1 MLVVVLYLNHSF
13 NMKILFIIYFFLV
26 ANIIAADYSLESSGK
41 ETYKFSID
49 AINGCLTEIRKT
61 KGTWINSLGNYGLN
75 ISVETIIKKK

>member
-1 MLVVVLYLNHSF
+1 
-13 NMKILFIIYFFLV
+13 MKILLIIYFFIV

-49 AINGCLTEIRKT
+49 AINRCLTEIRKT